1 MPKTMTIN
9 HGLQFP
15 YDRRELPATPSRKV
29 ALGVLAD
36 LTDRKGVGNELEV
49 VDDDIRAEIVDDI
62 AAVVDTV
69 YKDAV
74 FLPNLSEDP
83 DHPTTPTWMLTR
95 KLYGVAVDRLGLNP
109 LNIAEHASSSTM
121 DALYA
126 VLQQN
131 IGTALEPHGA
141 VTDVT
146 KESEIWKMANDI
158 FTATMLN
165 MPNEVYGL
173 VSEQRSE
180 DITESI
186 YWTLLQYLGKGPYT
200 PTTVKQLNNLHSIA
214 VTDDVGYSV
223 AYAPTV
229 QQFTVQT
236 MGQTLSHNTTT
247 SDSLFDAVKQA
258 SGKLG

>member
-15 YDRRELPATPSRKV
+15 YDRRELPVTPARKV

-74 FLPNLSEDP
+74 FIPNLSEDP
-83 DHPTTPTWMLTR
+83 DRPTTPTWMLTR
-95 KLYGVAVDRLGLNP
+95 KLYGVAVDQLGLNP
-109 LNIAEHASSSTM
+109 LNVAEHTSTMTM

-126 VLQQN
+126 VLEQN
-131 IGTALEPHGA
+131 IGKALEPRGI
-141 VTDVT
+141 VTDAT
-146 KESEIWKMANDI
+146 KESEIWKMANDL

-173 VSEQRSE
+173 VGDQRSE

-186 YWTLLQYLGKGPYT
+186 YWTLLQHLGKGPYT
-200 PTTVKQLNNLHSIA
+200 PGAVKQLNHMHSIA

-236 MGQTLSHNTTT
+236 MGQTLSHNATT